1 MVIPWLM
8 LILKMMIYLWLVFF
22 VFQFSNFKFL
32 FSFTYFT
39 IVLYFRRN
47 KECLI
52 EMHYYYYFGELVR
65 WILDTLFVHF

>member
-1 MVIPWLM
+1 MAIPWLM

-52 EMHYYYYFGELVR
+52 EMHYYYFGELVR